1 MRRDNDDLIERV
13 AAELRRPAALPFGF
27 EARVMAEVRSARRP
41 SAWARAWEWVREPRM
56 VALSPLGGLAM
67 AAAIAGVVTLG
78 ALAWPTPV
86 ATPGASTAPA
96 ESAQAVQF
104 VLHAPQARAVF
115 LAGDFNGWDARQSPL
130 ARAPSGLWFVE
141 LLLPPGRYTYAFVV
155 DGSRFVPDPAA
166 PRAVGEDFGTPS
178 SVVIVGSANQAGGRS
193 L

>member
-1 MRRDNDDLIERV
+1 MRRDDDDLIEHV
-13 AAELRRPAALPFGF
+13 AAELRRPAALSAGF
-27 EARVMAEVRSARRP
+27 EARVMASVRSARRP

-78 ALAWPTPV
+78 ALAWPTQV
-86 ATPGASTAPA
+86 ASPGASVAA

-104 VLHAPQARAVF
+104 VLHAPEARAVF
-115 LAGDFNGWDARQSPL
+115 VAGDFNGWDARQSPL

-141 LLLPPGRYTYAFVV
+141 VLLSPGRYTYSFVV
-155 DGSRFVPDPAA
+155 DGSRFVADPTA
-166 PRAVGEDFGTPS
+166 PRAVGDDFGAPS
-178 SVVIVGSANQAGGRS
+178 SVVIVGRDGNQAGGRS